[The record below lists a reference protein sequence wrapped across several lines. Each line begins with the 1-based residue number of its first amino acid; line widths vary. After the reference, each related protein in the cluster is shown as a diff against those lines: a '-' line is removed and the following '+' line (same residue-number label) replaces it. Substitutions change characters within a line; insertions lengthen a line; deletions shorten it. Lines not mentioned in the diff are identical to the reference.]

1 MMRITTLTLGL
12 AAGLALA
19 ACSEVKPGGP
29 PIAGT
34 SAGPGAPPLKQDARD
49 IAGSGSPNA
58 TPGTATITGTRS
70 TGQGT
75 EPTVDYSGQAGNAGS
90 STPTPLPTTPRSR
103 SNKGG

>member
-19 ACSEVKPGGP
+19 ACSEVKPGGQP
-29 PIAGT
+29 VAGT
-34 SAGPGAPPLKQDARD
+34 SAGTGAAPLKQDARD

-70 TGQGT
+70 TGQGS
-75 EPTVDYSGQAGNAGS
+75 EPTVDYSGQSGNAGS
-90 STPTPLPTTPRSR
+90 STATPLPATPRSR
-103 SNKGG
+103 ANKGG